1 MSIVLMPEALRTS
14 LGEQAARELV
24 ELFNNN
30 NNSVKDNILETAGDR
45 FERRLSEFKG
55 EVKADIATVKSDLIK
70 WMFIFW
76 ISQIAVITGILA
88 YLK

>member
-30 NNSVKDNILETAGDR
+30 NNSVKESILETASDR

-55 EVKADIATVKSDLIK
+55 EVKAEIAGVKSDLIK

-76 ISQIAVITGILA
+76 IGQIAVLTGILA